1 MDGVGAEFAACCADC
16 VTPAS
21 CFQGSLGLQVA
32 SVHRLQVMGVS
43 ASGCVLLDFGVDG
56 MGVADWADIA
66 GGLRGEL
73 AASLGRWSWPSWQ
86 RSSGI
91 QLNHAECLSYLA
103 LRSLVSSVVS
113 GAPTSP
119 ALRDLPRCCCVTG
132 APASCSS
139 ASLVALPVC
148 CNLADPVVR
157 TGCMDLAPWMLSAH
171 IALVSV
177 RDSGGV
183 LVLCGH
189 CGREGHCGPGS
200 LGSLGF
206 ALGLPR
212 SLDQSVWPCLVW
224 VSCGVCLVLG
234 KVAGLWGVVHGHGA
248 GGDPVR
254 CWHSGSPW
262 GGGWWHAAGTAPG
275 LGVGNAACG
284 VQ

>member
-119 ALRDLPRCCCVTG
+119 ALWP
-132 APASCSS
+132 SCWPSG
-139 ASLVALPVC
+139 SLRP
-148 CNLADPVVR
+148 
-157 TGCMDLAPWMLSAH
+157 
-171 IALVSV
+171 
-177 RDSGGV
+177 GV
-183 LVLCGH
+183 LVLL
-189 CGREGHCGPGS
+189 PV
-200 LGSLGF
+200 LGSLWVLLGVSLVLQLVHRASSVLLTSAF
-206 ALGLPR
+206 VGLSDNTCMGCRDGLCPGECVSCDVVGGGPSWGLMGSVGSVGRCEVLQGRYGLRVLGLVGQS
-212 SLDQSVWPCLVW
+212 SL
-224 VSCGVCLVLG
+224 
-234 KVAGLWGVVHGHGA
+234 
-248 GGDPVR
+248 
-254 CWHSGSPW
+254 
-262 GGGWWHAAGTAPG
+262 
-275 LGVGNAACG
+275 
-284 VQ
+284 